1 MKGAKMIDDV
11 LIVDSVVHA
20 GNLSE
25 SNIVDEMR
33 PMSEPLLK
41 AGYGLHAMLSPED
54 YTLRPDQ
61 LLRDWSS
68 EDLEQVLFAESDV
81 DVAVYHSLPLHDF
94 FKDGLSDIKKGV
106 EMKRRS
112 PQRVDLHAAVNPLEG
127 KKALDDVEY
136 YIKELGASGIKI
148 YPARFI
154 AGQTVP
160 IRLDDPEFGI
170 PVIEKAIELGVKCIS
185 VHKYFPVGPTRLSAY
200 NVDDVEIA
208 GHFPEIN
215 FEVLHPGFAFT
226 DETSWLLLRYPN
238 VYVNLEW
245 TISLIFRAPRRFAE
259 VLGNLLLAGGD
270 DRLFW
275 ASGAMLAHPQPV
287 IDAFRNFEMPE
298 DLMAGYGF
306 PPLTD
311 EAKRKI
317 FGENWCRMH
326 GIDVERLKNGV
337 SEDGWAEKRAEGRQP
352 AWSGLRSNKLEEA
365 AP

>member
-1 MKGAKMIDDV
+1 MNDGA
-11 LIVDSVVHA
+11 LIVDAVVHA
-20 GNLSE
+20 ANASE
-25 SNIVDEMR
+25 SNIVDELR
-33 PMSEPLLK
+33 PLSEPLLN
-41 AGYGLHAMLSPED
+41 AAYGLHAMLSPED
-54 YTLRPDQ
+54 HTLPPDQ
-61 LLRDWSS
+61 FLHDWSS
-68 EDLEQVLFAESDV
+68 KELEQLLFAESDV
-81 DVAVYHSLPLHDF
+81 DFAVYHSLPLHDF

-106 EMKRRS
+106 EMKRHS
-112 PQRVDLHAAVNPLEG
+112 PERIDLHAAVNPLEG

-136 YIKELGASGIKI
+136 YVKELGATGIKI
-148 YPARFI
+148 YPARLI
-154 AGQTVP
+154 SGKTVP

-170 PVIEKAIELGVKCIS
+170 PVIEKAIELGVKCIA
-185 VHKYFPVGPTRLSAY
+185 VHKYFPVGPTHLSAY

-215 FEVLHPGFAFT
+215 FEVLHPGFAFA

-245 TISLIFRAPRRFAE
+245 TINLMFRAPRRFAE

-275 ASGAMLAHPQPV
+275 ASGAMIAHPQPA
-287 IDAFRNFEMPE
+287 IDGFRNFEMPE

-317 FGENWCRMH
+317 FGENWCAMH
-326 GIDVERLKNGV
+326 GVDIEALKHGV
-337 SEDGWAEKRAEGRQP
+337 GSDHWAEKRAAGRQP
-352 AWSGLRSNKLEEA
+352 AWSDVHGDPIEKATS
-365 AP
+365 